1 MNPARQAAV
10 QIVRALAERGHV
22 AYFAGGCVR
31 DELLGV
37 EPDDYDVATDAT
49 PDDVR
54 AVFRSVSEVG
64 ASFGVMLVREQKQTI
79 EVATFRT
86 EGVYTDK
93 RRPDSVAYADAPSDA
108 RRRDFTINAMF
119 LDPLADA
126 QEHAGRRVGGRVID
140 FVGGIGDLETGVVR
154 AVGDPNERLAED
166 HLRALRAVRF
176 AARFGFA
183 IEEATGAA
191 VRAHAAELTGVSE
204 ERVGDEIRRML
215 AHPARTTAIDHL
227 ESLGL
232 DAPALGDGLPPGGTA
247 WVHGSASLGG
257 ALAGWAAGRLE
268 ASGAGG
274 PGWDVTAIDRLVG
287 AWRGALCLSNDERD
301 ALRGALAGAG
311 VLASGFL
318 GAGAAQQ
325 KRWASAA
332 WFADAFGMLSTRGV
346 GAPDEVGKRIEELA
360 ATPGGLSPQAFV
372 DGRDLIALG
381 FPPGPEMGRAL
392 DRLYDMQLE
401 NAVADRPGALEAA
414 GRLLRDSAD

>member
-1 MNPARQAAV
+1 MTPARQAAV
-10 QIVRALAERGHV
+10 QIVRALVERGHE

-37 EPDDYDVATDAT
+37 DPEDYDVATDAT

-86 EGVYTDK
+86 EGAYSDN

-119 LDPLADA
+119 LDPLAGA
-126 QEHAGRRVGGRVID
+126 GERAGRRVEGRVID
-140 FVGGIGDLETGVVR
+140 HVGGLDDLEAGVVR

-176 AARFGFA
+176 AARFGFR
-183 IEEATGAA
+183 IEPATAEA

-227 ESLGL
+227 EALGL
-232 DAPALGDGLPPGGTA
+232 DAPALGDGLPAGGTA
-247 WVHGSASLGG
+247 WVDGSATLAG

-268 ASGAGG
+268 ASGARG
-274 PGWDVTAIDRLVG
+274 PGWDDGAIDRVVR
-287 AWRGALCLSNDERD
+287 AWRSALCLSNDERD
-301 ALRGALAGAG
+301 ALCGALGGAG
-311 VLASGFL
+311 VLATGFL
-318 GAGAAQQ
+318 GAGAARQ
-325 KRWASAA
+325 KRWASAP
-332 WFADAFGMLSTRGV
+332 WFADAMGLLASRGV
-346 GAPDEVGKRIEELA
+346 GSPEAVRERVGVLA
-360 ATPGGLSPQAFV
+360 ATPGGLAPRAFV
-372 DGRDLIALG
+372 DGRDLIAIG

-392 DRLYDMQLE
+392 ERLYDMQLE

-414 GRLLRDSAD
+414 TRLLRESAD